1 MRFLALPIAWL
12 LCCGCAWVSAGAGTL
27 RSLEFE
33 IAFLP
38 LRSPKH
44 TLMLGK
50 SPYRGA
56 DGSIRLR
63 CQHRVETGFTSAVA
77 SRYRGE
83 LRCRHVARRAKDRT
97 GARDIAERMADGVG
111 NPSLAFFVGGLAHGI
126 GERRQTAACLLQMAG
141 RFAGRFGVSH
151 IFSSVV
157 QSKCHRI
164 YSAISATEQR
174 TFPAACA
181 SSIKHRRSLATHG
194 RLSASGS
201 R

>member
-63 CQHRVETGFTSAVA
+63 CQPRVDTGFPAPDG
-77 SRYRGE
+77 RQIRGSF
-83 LRCRHVARRAKDRT
+83 RC
-97 GARDIAERMADGVG
+97 E
-111 NPSLAFFVGGLAHGI
+111 SYFFLS
-126 GERRQTAACLLQMAG
+126 
-141 RFAGRFGVSH
+141 VSTW
-151 IFSSVV
+151 IRPECRCPVPV
-157 QSKCHRI
+157 
-164 YSAISATEQR
+164 
-174 TFPAACA
+174 PAAQTKRKA
-181 SSIKHRRSLATHG
+181 A
-194 RLSASGS
+194 
-201 R
+201 